1 MKTKLKR
8 GQLVMR
14 IDEGNNLYY
23 VMEADHP
30 KMLVYCIDSPIDIL
44 RGKTL
49 EVNQIDFIK
58 V

>member
-1 MKTKLKR
+1 MKAKFKR
-8 GQLVMR
+8 GQLVLR

-23 VMEADHP
+23 VIEADHP
-30 KMLVYCIDSPIDIL
+30 KMLVYCIESPITPL